1 MKIFLY
7 KTLIVFFFIF
17 IFYQFT
23 IGVKIRE
30 VESKLNNLSSSENIE
45 LVKDKIRNEIKTG
58 LNKENYFS
66 DEDAQLLSDFLN
78 KINSE
83 LKIK

>member
-58 LNKENYFS
+58 LDKENYFS